1 MIDILAKKIE
11 KARGRSRY
19 KIPERSPAY
28 IVDLVEEKYKRI
40 RGFWKRGQP
49 QHVDPD
55 VLETPQQVEAR
66 LVESKAYRLT
76 KARTRERRIHVS

>member
-1 MIDILAKKIE
+1 MVDILAKKIE
-11 KARGRSRY
+11 KARSRSSY
-19 KIPERSPAY
+19 KIPERSSAY

-49 QHVDPD
+49 QRIDLD

-66 LVESKAYRLT
+66 LVESKTRRLV